1 MRIERFSCKGFWRA
15 TLLLAAAMAICGAAS
30 APANAQV
37 DTGKPVVVKTK
48 TPKGKG
54 NTARF
59 EGTIL
64 HATIAQITV
73 RGKDNE
79 RVVRTFPLSA
89 AVSARM
95 QRIVDRGGY
104 QYGDKVTVIYDPVT
118 NTALKIKGKPSK
130 PV

>member
-1 MRIERFSCKGFWRA
+1 MGIERFMCKGFWRA
-15 TLLLAAAMAICGAAS
+15 TLVLAAAIAVCGTAS

-48 TPKGKG
+48 APKRNG
-54 NTARF
+54 NTPRF
-59 EGTIL
+59 AGTVL
-64 HATIAQITV
+64 HANIAQITV

-79 RVVRTFPLSA
+79 MVVRTFPLSA

-104 QYGDKVTVIYDPVT
+104 QYGDKVTVIYDPIT
-118 NTALKIKGKPSK
+118 NTAIKIKGKPSK
-130 PV
+130 PI